1 MAHTDFPTDEILAAF
16 IDGRADPQTR
26 KRVMEHIV
34 GCDDCYA
41 TFEAATE
48 MKNSAGRIVRFPKKR
63 VALIGFAAAVAAALM
78 VVLAPA
84 IRERLR
90 PHSGLAAL
98 AAAAPAH
105 RTIEGR
111 LTGFPY
117 RPIAPVM
124 RGAKEANPTTNP
136 ENAELLSIAG
146 RIQEEANRNPTPEN
160 LHVLGVWH
168 LLLGN
173 LEIAVTNLED
183 ALRKEMSEQKI
194 SAAINRSNDL
204 ALLNDLSVALA
215 QRGDPTRNDFLLAEE
230 AAERAWQLSQ
240 NPETAWNRAIAL
252 KREGLSKRAI
262 DAWKDYLRLDSTSKW
277 ADEARVFLK
286 VHASQSLLRDKRIP
300 VDSNCRQRWQS
311 AVDQL
316 ITTWAPAFV
325 QRDSAEPYIKARL
338 KGVGDDLQ
346 RSCSDSLVAEAL
358 RNHNIRKSADALN
371 SLNKAISAEQRGGLV
386 AAIDLFDRAE
396 RRATGSPVL
405 IIVQTRRSTAA
416 FQTQR
421 FDDSI
426 RWSTKALSTP
436 DAPRFK
442 IAAANANWMR
452 GLSLF
457 ASGDLVSACRSYNQA
472 LTTFAAIGDNVS
484 EARVS
489 SLLASAEET
498 LGAANEAWS
507 LRARSINAL
516 SRSSRN
522 DYTLFIFAS
531 AAANEGLFR
540 TAGQVL
546 AEYLADPHTE
556 PANHL
561 ADAYCLRALVGSKIG
576 ASSFA
581 ADLTRARQITAT
593 IPSKAER
600 ERLRGYIAL
609 IRAMSSR
616 EIRDIDSAL
625 KYYTAGQSPFVI
637 SRLLFW
643 RGIAERDKGALEEAE
658 NDFIRSILVIQRQGV
673 SFRTIEDRAP
683 LFGTTSD
690 LFDAVI
696 DAQIDRHEFERA
708 FEFRERSYGL
718 LVSDPRLP
726 ISLQAAANT
735 TPDGTIRVEYA
746 VLPTRLITWVVSPK
760 SARTYIT
767 PVSSMA
773 LEDIVRIAR
782 KTRDYGARSSHLRR
796 LSAMLLA
803 HVPLNAQTR
812 SITFIPDK
820 SLTSVPFASL
830 LVGDTFLVEHCSITL
845 STRMSGLDPQFDT
858 AKRFDSVLALGN
870 PRVPPSAASELSP
883 LPAAEQEATE
893 IASGFRTQT
902 VLTGTA
908 ATIEKFRCLSSS
920 ADVVHFAGHA
930 INDFKNPLN
939 SSLVFASD
947 TEDSLA
953 LLRARDLAELS
964 FTRTAL
970 VTLSAC
976 STGHGGGG
984 TMSNIAQALLL
995 AGVPNVIAS
1004 QDDIA
1009 DGTATRF
1016 FRAFYSNLHRGRE
1029 VPKALRNAQLA
1040 FLRSNEPTLAKP
1052 SAWDTFVVFTV
1063 SG

>member
-124 RGAKEANPTTNP
+124 RGA
-136 ENAELLSIAG
+136 
-146 RIQEEANRNPTPEN
+146 EEANRNPTPEN

-262 DAWKDYLRLDSTSKW
+262 DAWKDYLRLDLTSKW

-405 IIVQTRRSTAA
+405 IIVQTRR
-416 FQTQR
+416 
-421 FDDSI
+421 
-426 RWSTKALSTP
+426 
-436 DAPRFK
+436 
-442 IAAANANWMR
+442 
-452 GLSLF
+452 
-457 ASGDLVSACRSYNQA
+457 
-472 LTTFAAIGDNVS
+472 
-484 EARVS
+484 
-489 SLLASAEET
+489 
-498 LGAANEAWS
+498 
-507 LRARSINAL
+507 
-516 SRSSRN
+516 
-522 DYTLFIFAS
+522 
-531 AAANEGLFR
+531 
-540 TAGQVL
+540 
-546 AEYLADPHTE
+546 
-556 PANHL
+556 
-561 ADAYCLRALVGSKIG
+561 
-576 ASSFA
+576 
-581 ADLTRARQITAT
+581 
-593 IPSKAER
+593 
-600 ERLRGYIAL
+600 
-609 IRAMSSR
+609 
-616 EIRDIDSAL
+616 
-625 KYYTAGQSPFVI
+625 
-637 SRLLFW
+637 
-643 RGIAERDKGALEEAE
+643 
-658 NDFIRSILVIQRQGV
+658 
-673 SFRTIEDRAP
+673 
-683 LFGTTSD
+683 
-690 LFDAVI
+690 
-696 DAQIDRHEFERA
+696 
-708 FEFRERSYGL
+708 
-718 LVSDPRLP
+718 
-726 ISLQAAANT
+726 
-735 TPDGTIRVEYA
+735 
-746 VLPTRLITWVVSPK
+746 
-760 SARTYIT
+760 
-767 PVSSMA
+767 
-773 LEDIVRIAR
+773 
-782 KTRDYGARSSHLRR
+782 
-796 LSAMLLA
+796 
-803 HVPLNAQTR
+803 
-812 SITFIPDK
+812 
-820 SLTSVPFASL
+820 
-830 LVGDTFLVEHCSITL
+830 
-845 STRMSGLDPQFDT
+845 
-858 AKRFDSVLALGN
+858 
-870 PRVPPSAASELSP
+870 
-883 LPAAEQEATE
+883 
-893 IASGFRTQT
+893 
-902 VLTGTA
+902 
-908 ATIEKFRCLSSS
+908 
-920 ADVVHFAGHA
+920 
-930 INDFKNPLN
+930 
-939 SSLVFASD
+939 
-947 TEDSLA
+947 
-953 LLRARDLAELS
+953 
-964 FTRTAL
+964 
-970 VTLSAC
+970 
-976 STGHGGGG
+976 
-984 TMSNIAQALLL
+984 
-995 AGVPNVIAS
+995 
-1004 QDDIA
+1004 
-1009 DGTATRF
+1009 
-1016 FRAFYSNLHRGRE
+1016 
-1029 VPKALRNAQLA
+1029 
-1040 FLRSNEPTLAKP
+1040 
-1052 SAWDTFVVFTV
+1052 
-1063 SG
+1063 